1 MVLDLNARDQPLQNQ
16 DRTFLALALMLLRVL
31 WSVEV
36 SHSLNV
42 FLALRQLLIKSLA
55 LALTTSLEL
64 EMTFQLNQLLTGK
77 SELPVE
83 MMN

>member
-64 EMTFQLNQLLTGK
+64 EITSHLNQLLTGK

>member
-42 FLALRQLLIKSLA
+42 FLALRQLLIKFLA

-64 EMTFQLNQLLTGK
+64 EITSHLNQLLTGK

>member
-64 EMTFQLNQLLTGK
+64 EMMSQLNQLLTGK